1 MSNTPATIATPPGW
15 EGILDAGEAIV
26 WQGRPDGRFR
36 FGWRDLVTGLF
47 GFIFA
52 GFALVWMAIAASA
65 GGFFWAF
72 GLIHFS
78 VGAAIA
84 VGGPVWRTYR
94 LRHTWYT
101 LTTRRAFIATDTLTS
116 GRSLAAYPIAADTV
130 LTLEGEDP
138 ASVHFASVM
147 RRINKRDRLV
157 PIGFEHI
164 HDAGEVLEKLREI
177 QKAAR

>member
-1 MSNTPATIATPPGW
+1 MSTRQGTAATPTGW
-15 EGILDAGEAIV
+15 EGILDAGESIV
-26 WQGRPDGRFR
+26 WQGQPDGRFT
-36 FGWRDLVTGLF
+36 FGLRDLATGLF

-52 GFALVWMAIAASA
+52 GFALVWMILAATA

-84 VGGPVWRTYR
+84 VGGPIWRTYR

-101 LTTRRAFIATDTLTS
+101 LTDRRAFVATDTLTS
-116 GRSLAAYPIAADTV
+116 GRMLETYPITAETA
-130 LTLEGEDP
+130 LTLAGENP
-138 ASVHFASVM
+138 ASVHFASVT

-157 PIGFEHI
+157 PIGFERI
-164 HDAGEVLEKLREI
+164 SEAREVLALMRDI
-177 QKAAR
+177 QKKAP